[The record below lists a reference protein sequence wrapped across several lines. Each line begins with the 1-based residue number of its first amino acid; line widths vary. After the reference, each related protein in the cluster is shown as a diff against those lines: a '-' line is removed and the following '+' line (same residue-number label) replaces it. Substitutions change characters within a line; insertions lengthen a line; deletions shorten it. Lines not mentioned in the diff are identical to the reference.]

1 MVKKNYK
8 VFIES
13 VTKTNTFNTDV
24 ITTKTPIKTIIIQCL
39 LVFIVSKLLF
49 AYQYEFLMTNV
60 FKSDASFISSWMHW
74 WDNFWYLRIIEYGY
88 DPKLI
93 NHAGQAAWAFFPGLP
108 IIVKFFMI
116 IFNSSAEYT
125 GLIIN

>member
-1 MVKKNYK
+1 
-8 VFIES
+8 
-13 VTKTNTFNTDV
+13 
-24 ITTKTPIKTIIIQCL
+24 
-39 LVFIVSKLLF
+39 
-49 AYQYEFLMTNV
+49 MTNI
-60 FKSDASFISSWMHW
+60 FKSDASFINTWMHW

-88 DPKLI
+88 DPRLI